1 MVKGW
6 RDEEECAGKLQKV
19 ATPLRVTTLWSRST
33 LPMVPAEIW
42 LVLSAGQEAEWILF
56 GFEGG
61 CERFD
66 LTFGDRIG
74 VDDLEGHSRCQEDTH
89 DT

>member
-1 MVKGW
+1 MLKVWLTEHQVAEK
-6 RDEEECAGKLQKV
+6 CQKV

-66 LTFGDRIG
+66 LTLGDRIG
-74 VDDLEGHSRCQEDTH
+74 VDDLEGHSRCEEDTH